1 MHAAIKLI
9 TRADDAGLNAGTNE
23 GVRLAVAR
31 GVARNASILAAGP
44 AVEDAAQRLRGL
56 DVCFGFHGCLTS
68 EWASPGWGPLTRDR
82 RLMDER
88 GLFPVS
94 GAALQALN
102 PPADAVL
109 PEMAAQLARLRELG
123 FPVRYMDEHMYFS
136 FSLPALRPALEEF
149 ARREGLIYRMEIP
162 CLPVP
167 DSEKGKP
174 ASPAR
179 FLSSLQL
186 APPGL
191 WLEINHPAMDWP
203 DMHAVHLDG
212 QSTGVVA
219 AERREQLRQFTD
231 PTVITFLAG
240 DSVRVLRYDE
250 LESST

>member
-1 MHAAIKLI
+1 MHAVMKLI

-56 DVCFGFHGCLTS
+56 DACFGFHGCLTS
-68 EWASPGWGPLTRDR
+68 EWASPGWGPLTRDP

-94 GAALQALN
+94 GAALQTLN

-109 PEMAAQLARLRELG
+109 SEMAAQLARLRELG
-123 FPVRYMDEHMYFS
+123 VPVSYMDEHMYFS

-149 ARREGLIYRMEIP
+149 ALREGLIYRMEIP

-174 ASPAR
+174 ASLTR
-179 FLSSLQL
+179 FLRKLQL

-191 WLEINHPAMDWP
+191 WLEINHPAMDSP

-212 QSTGVVA
+212 QPTGVVA
-219 AERREQLRQFTD
+219 AERREQLRLFTD
-231 PTVITFLAG
+231 PAVITFLAG

-250 LESST
+250 LELSP